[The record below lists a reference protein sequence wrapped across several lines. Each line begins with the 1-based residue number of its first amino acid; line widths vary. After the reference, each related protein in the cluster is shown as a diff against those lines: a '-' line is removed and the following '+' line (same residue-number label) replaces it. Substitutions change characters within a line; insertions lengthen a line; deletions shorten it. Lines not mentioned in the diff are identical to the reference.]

1 MKFYSRKKPYKYGAR
16 LVFFWK
22 YRAKDGRWRQRQIY
36 WGNRETDAIV
46 SRYGCIKRIAQ
57 LSDGLERRDLIRR
70 TPWLNR
76 GKEDYSDE
84 HFSQSIY
91 LRLLELKKQIP
102 ELPKPEFYRRQY
114 RRREKIAEKDD
125 GQLAK
130 TPGINLTPEQREK
143 IREIVKQIAAWRQSV
158 GESFDKAD
166 ERREETPSTG
176 TCVSDGIIKKTP
188 EFGAY

>member
-16 LVFFWK
+16 LFFFWK

-46 SRYGCIKRIAQ
+46 SRYGCIKSIAQ
-57 LSDGLERRDLIRR
+57 LSDGLERRNLIRR

-91 LRLLELKKQIP
+91 MRLLELKKQTP
-102 ELPKPEFYRRQY
+102 ELPKPEFYRRQ
-114 RRREKIAEKDD
+114 
-125 GQLAK
+125 
-130 TPGINLTPEQREK
+130 
-143 IREIVKQIAAWRQSV
+143 
-158 GESFDKAD
+158 
-166 ERREETPSTG
+166 
-176 TCVSDGIIKKTP
+176 
-188 EFGAY
+188 